1 MIDFYNR
8 KEINKIY
15 QNLLNYA
22 YPYDSSY
29 NLILSPTKI
38 SHHSYNSHNSHNC
51 DYKKQLKLNIQ
62 ICLIKK

>member
-38 SHHSYNSHNSHNC
+38 SHHSYNSHNFE
-51 DYKKQLKLNIQ
+51 YKNQLKLNYTNMFN
-62 ICLIKK
+62 